1 MPAGSAALDA
11 NRYARCIETSR
22 RVRWELERDVIRG
35 RVLDPACGFLP
46 DGLAQ
51 MGGFGFLGEAER
63 RFISQIQARSYAN
76 LFGMAERFIG
86 AKILESSRGHWLGD
100 QTALEALV
108 RFADEELK
116 HQALFRRFEEMLAA
130 CMPAGYRFVPDPNT
144 VAGVVLGRSSWSVLA
159 LSCLLELVSQAHYRQ
174 SLEPGLEPGAALDPL
189 WQDLFL
195 FHWKEAS
202 QHAILDELE
211 WRRED
216 ARLDAEARD
225 RAVGDLIVLIGAM
238 DGVLRAQAR
247 ADAGYFY
254 RASGR
259 PQAPGEEAKV
269 AAGLLHAYR
278 WQFILSGVQLP
289 HFAAVVGGLVSAVQ
303 YGRLA
308 AALAPLFDASAVPRV
323 RVTA

>member
-1 MPAGSAALDA
+1 MPASSLAADTH
-11 NRYARCIETSR
+11 RYARCIETSR
-22 RVRWELERDVIRG
+22 RVRWDIERDVIRG
-35 RVLDPACGFLP
+35 RRFDPARKFLP

-51 MGGFGFLGEAER
+51 MGGFGFLGADEQR
-63 RFISQIQARSYAN
+63 LVSQVQARSYAN

-86 AKILESSRGHWLGD
+86 AKILESSRGYWLGD

-130 CMPAGYRFVPDPNT
+130 CMPAGYRFVADPNA
-144 VAGVVLGRSSWSVLA
+144 VAGVVLGRSGWSVLA
-159 LSCLLELVSQAHYRQ
+159 LGCLLELVSQAHYRQ
-174 SLEPGLEPGAALDPL
+174 SLEADAGLDPL

-202 QHAILDELE
+202 QHAMVDELE

-216 ARLDAEARD
+216 ARLDAAARD
-225 RAVGDLIVLIGAM
+225 RAVGDLIVLIGAL
-238 DGVLRAQAR
+238 DGILRAQAR
-247 ADAGYFY
+247 ADAGYFH

-259 PQAPGEEAKV
+259 PPAAGEEARV
-269 AAGLLHAYR
+269 TAGLLHAYR

-289 HFAAVVGGLVSAVQ
+289 HFAAVVGGLVSPAQ

-308 AALAPLFDASAVPRV
+308 AALAPLFDASEVPQV